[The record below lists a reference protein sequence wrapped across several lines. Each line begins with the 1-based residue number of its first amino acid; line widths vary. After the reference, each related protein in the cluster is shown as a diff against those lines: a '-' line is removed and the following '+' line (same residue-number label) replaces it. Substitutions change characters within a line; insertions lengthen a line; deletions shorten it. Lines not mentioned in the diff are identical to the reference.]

1 MRGVEPNITDFYRE
15 KPNSLYVF
23 HDHNIL
29 LFYMMEPDIIDFY
42 SAPQIHPIR
51 RMLYNTRSIKAF
63 NKMNKEL
70 SDLQDKYDKLTAEY
84 F

>member
-1 MRGVEPNITDFYRE
+1 MRGVEPNITDFYRK

-23 HDHNIL
+23 HHHNIL

-42 SAPQIHPIR
+42 SAPQIHPISR
-51 RMLYNTRSIKAF
+51 RLYNTRSIKAF